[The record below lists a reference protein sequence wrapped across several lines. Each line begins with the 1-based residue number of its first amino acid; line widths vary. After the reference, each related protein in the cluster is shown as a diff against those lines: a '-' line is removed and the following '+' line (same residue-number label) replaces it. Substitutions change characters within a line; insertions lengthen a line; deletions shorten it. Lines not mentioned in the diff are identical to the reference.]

1 MAAEYKST
9 VSICAHCTHSIAM
22 LYVCVDRVGG
32 VLFLSKPAGR
42 RRAARRTAAESSTAA
57 RAPGYVLTCIVMTF
71 STSWLPSSW
80 RMEFTDVELI
90 LIMGALIAAII
101 LLVALLMLSYRVMLL
116 RAGGGSDTGPAHA
129 AEYDT
134 LQVVIEAHGQE
145 AELEVATEGFDT
157 YEEVS
162 APP

>member
-1 MAAEYKST
+1 
-9 VSICAHCTHSIAM
+9 
-22 LYVCVDRVGG
+22 
-32 VLFLSKPAGR
+32 
-42 RRAARRTAAESSTAA
+42 
-57 RAPGYVLTCIVMTF
+57 
-71 STSWLPSSW
+71 
-80 RMEFTDVELI
+80 MEFTDVELI

-162 APP
+162 APPCTQHGKYCSRLDLVCINANALTASVVPAASRAYRRRVAPYVPRH